1 MQGIEPKF
9 HSSLTDRMD
18 YYRGLL
24 KKIADDPEI
33 QPSDMIS
40 RVSELSEL
48 YEDYLANKR
57 QLERSIKSYRQYHND
72 LRKHLTLRVRELR
85 RKVKQK

>member
-9 HSSLTDRMD
+9 HSSLTDRME

-24 KKIADDPEI
+24 KKTAGTSDI

-40 RVSELSEL
+40 KISELGEL
-48 YEDYLANKR
+48 YEDYLAHKR
-57 QLERSIKSYRQYHND
+57 QLERSIKNYRQYHND
-72 LRKHLTLRVRELR
+72 LRKQLTLRVRELR
-85 RKVKQK
+85 RKTRQK